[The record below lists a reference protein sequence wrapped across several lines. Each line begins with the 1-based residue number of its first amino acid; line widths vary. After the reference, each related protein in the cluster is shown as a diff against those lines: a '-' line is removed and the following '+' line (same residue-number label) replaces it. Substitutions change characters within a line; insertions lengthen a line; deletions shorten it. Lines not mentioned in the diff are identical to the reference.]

1 MSSPY
6 RCPECGDG
14 FLFRPDPCPTC
25 ARRQRQKR
33 QAARAK
39 EKRGSYDLTGQVAA
53 AEFWQLLR
61 WYPCCPCCGRPW
73 SQVGSAPVQDH
84 IIPLSRGGPNTAANL
99 QPLCPACNGWK
110 ADFLIYFDRAVP
122 GQVRAL
128 PPHLWLSF
136 RRWLHLTGADPGVE
150 DIHSTPSNPC
160 ERQLDWL
167 DPSLD
172 LGGGNCLQVMQ
183 QLAYPLASP
192 AQLQAETL
200 RLTLAAISLEEGSR
214 LAAISTSS
222 ANGNEAQVAQWDYS
236 QQPRNGS

>member
-6 RCPECGDG
+6 RCPDCGDS

-25 ARRQRQKR
+25 VSRQRQK
-33 QAARAK
+33 QKAARAR

-61 WYPCCPCCGRPW
+61 WYPCCPCCGKPW
-73 SQVGSAPVQDH
+73 SEVGSAPVQDH

-110 ADFLIYFDRAVP
+110 ADFLICFDRAVP
-122 GQVRAL
+122 GRVRPL
-128 PPHLWLSF
+128 PQHLWPSF
-136 RRWLHLTGADPGVE
+136 RRWLSLGGVE
-150 DIHSTPSNPC
+150 
-160 ERQLDWL
+160 EKQAREWQLDWL
-167 DPSLD
+167 DPGLD
-172 LGGGNCLQVMQ
+172 LGGGDRPQVVQ
-183 QLAYPLASP
+183 QLAYPLANP

-200 RLTLAAISLEEGSR
+200 RLTLAAISLAEGS
-214 LAAISTSS
+214 LAIPTSGAKGS
-222 ANGNEAQVAQWDYS
+222 EAQAARWSYS

>member
-6 RCPECGDG
+6 RCPECGDE

-25 ARRQRQKR
+25 ASRQRQKQR
-33 QAARAK
+33 AARAK

-122 GQVRAL
+122 GQVRPL
-128 PPHLWLSF
+128 PQHLWPSF
-136 RRWLHLTGADPGVE
+136 RRWLRLTGANRGVE
-150 DIHSTPSNPC
+150 DVHSILSSPC

-172 LGGGNCLQVMQ
+172 LGGGDRPHVVQ

-200 RLTLAAISLEEGSR
+200 RLTLVAISLAEESLATPTSGAKGS
-214 LAAISTSS
+214 
-222 ANGNEAQVAQWDYS
+222 EAQWGYS
-236 QQPRNGS
+236 QQQRDGS